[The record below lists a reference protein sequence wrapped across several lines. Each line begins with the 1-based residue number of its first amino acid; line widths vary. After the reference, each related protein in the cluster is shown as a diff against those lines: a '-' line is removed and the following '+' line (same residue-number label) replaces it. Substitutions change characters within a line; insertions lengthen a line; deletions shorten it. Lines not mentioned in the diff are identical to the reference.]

1 MKSDNEQKV
10 TYLYLYWMVFRS
22 SWISRLEFGHRQC
35 FFSNKIFYSNS
46 TYLLAVYYEKLDMKI
61 RCGYSKIVSALMSFY
76 MCIQLTQLY
85 WNSINQVAGVNF
97 STEAFPCSIWQ
108 EVRTA
113 VLAIQRIY
121 VSVCAF
127 ERNAHTFTFTLD
139 TCKQRKTGLPHSS
152 ESSWKTDCVAV
163 IVIQV
168 NASVPFVCGMFELC
182 VELGFPR
189 YCCAKILNP
198 TNMRA
203 DSLFATAMSA
213 CYGIYFFLLTL
224 PFSLLDNEIFRF
236 FYQ

>member
-1 MKSDNEQKV
+1 
-10 TYLYLYWMVFRS
+10 
-22 SWISRLEFGHRQC
+22 
-35 FFSNKIFYSNS
+35 
-46 TYLLAVYYEKLDMKI
+46 
-61 RCGYSKIVSALMSFY
+61 

-85 WNSINQVAGVNF
+85 QNFINQMAGDNF

-127 ERNAHTFTFTLD
+127 EHNAHTFTLD
-139 TCKQRKTGLPHSS
+139 TWKQRKTGLPHSS

-203 DSLFATAMSA
+203 DSLFATAMLCMN
-213 CYGIYFFLLTL
+213 CYEIYIFCSHCHFL
-224 PFSLLDNEIFRF
+224 F
-236 FYQ
+236 